1 MASDNPAC
9 GETKRNQAMADVIS
23 TLTHLAEISRDGAK
37 GFADAA
43 SAVQSD
49 NLKATLQNASR
60 RCETGARELD
70 SAISR
75 LGGQT
80 DASGTVACAIHRTW
94 TNFKAALTGGDDK
107 AILVECERGEDAAKS
122 AYQKALQS
130 DLPVDVQTLV
140 QRQYKGVIEN
150 HDLIKRLRDSA

>member
-1 MASDNPAC
+1 MAN
-9 GETKRNQAMADVIS
+9 VIS

-43 SAVQSD
+43 DAVRSA
-49 NLKATLQNASR
+49 NLKTTLQSASR

-70 SAISR
+70 SAIAS

-80 DASGTVACAIHRTW
+80 DDSGTVAGAMHRAW
-94 TNFKAALTGGDDK
+94 TNLKAEVTGGDDK
-107 AILVECERGEDAAKS
+107 AILVECERGEDAAKA
-122 AYQKALQS
+122 AYQEALRS

-140 QRQYKGVIEN
+140 QRQYKGVMEN
-150 HDLIKRLRDSA
+150 HDLIKRLRDTA